1 MTGPPL
7 FILRRDGLQAFQQ
20 FQELANSNC
29 KLKCPWGYLKFSSCS
44 LLTSFGIFSCDN
56 GTVTTCDFTPR
67 SCSASVGFDES
78 RKSIRCRDGGCDK
91 NRYDTQATRTK
102 RWNWIFLALSRRRD
116 WQGEIN
122 LIMFD
127 KMWVLWISTT
137 DSDDVVRGVY
147 INSSYRGRH
156 SNRPLVSLSLDH
168 NNSGESLYS
177 PLLAPSGP
185 RRMVHSSIIPNG
197 VNNCL
202 TSSSVCCLL
211 SMPTKSFR
219 STQ

>member
-1 MTGPPL
+1 MEWQVLPCL
-7 FILRRDGLQAFQQ
+7 FYVGTVCKHFSSSKSWQIQIV
-20 FQELANSNC
+20 NSNA
-29 KLKCPWGYLKFSSCS
+29 LEDILNFQVVHFSRPLGFFLATTAP
-44 LLTSFGIFSCDN
+44 LLH
-56 GTVTTCDFTPR
+56 VTLHQEVAVQV
-67 SCSASVGFDES
+67 SALTKAAKVF
-78 RKSIRCRDGGCDK
+78 GGCDK
-91 NRYDTQATRTK
+91 NRYGTQATRTK

-156 SNRPLVSLSLDH
+156 SNRPLVSVSLDH

-185 RRMVHSSIIPNG
+185 RRIVHSSIIPNG